1 MNRNIIID
9 SKFGYRRLV
18 VLEDDNLVEA
28 YVENARTQNIVGN
41 IYVGRVQNIVKSTN
55 SAFIDIGLEENAY
68 IHFND
73 IAESKTRENTIKDFL
88 HVGQEIVVQVLKEAQ
103 GTKPP
108 KLTTNIMLYG
118 KYLILTPNKKYIG
131 VSSKIHDKNIKAN
144 LIQVIS
150 DKIKNRYGA
159 IIRTAAEKVDF
170 NHLKLEVDSLIQKWE
185 DINEK
190 GKYIKAP
197 MLLHREDFIEKLI
210 SDLYFPEDSSIIINN
225 EDEFNMV
232 KDKLSITNPS
242 TTENIKLY
250 EMERSIF
257 SMYSVQKKFDK
268 LFMRKVWLKCGG
280 YIVIDKTEAMT
291 VIDVNSG
298 KFISR
303 NNTED
308 MILKVNLEAAEEIA
322 RQIRLRD
329 IGGIIIIDFID
340 MKSEQNRDKLVQGIR
355 GFLLH
360 DRGKSCVLGITRL
373 GIIEITRRKIGNSIY
388 EKLYRKCYRCNGSG
402 EVINYDMICLKILNE
417 IQDYH
422 AIMQKKDIVVE
433 ISTDLYSY
441 FKNNFN
447 NQLVSIGKE
456 RECTVAVQSSDQLE
470 YQDFKIIC
478 E

>member
-131 VSSKIHDKNIKAN
+131 VSSKIHDKNIKTN
-144 LIQVIS
+144 LIQVMN

-170 NHLKLEVDSLIQKWE
+170 NHLKLEVDSLMQKWE

-242 TTENIKLY
+242 TTDNIKLY

-360 DRGKSCVLGITRL
+360 DRGKSCVIGITRL
-373 GIIEITRRKIGNSIY
+373 GIVEITRRKIGNSIY
-388 EKLYRKCYRCNGSG
+388 EKLYRKCYKCNGSG
-402 EVINYDMICLKILNE
+402 EVINYDMTSLKIINE

-422 AIMQKKDIVVE
+422 AIMQKKDIIVE
-433 ISTDLYSY
+433 ISPDLYNY
-441 FKNNFN
+441 FKNNFK
-447 NQLVSIGKE
+447 NQLVSIEKE
-456 RECTVAVQSSDQLE
+456 RGCTVAVQSSDQLE